1 MPDYPYYNWKYE
13 PDDGEYE
20 LQFDR
25 FESSADGDRYDL
37 TILLIADEEKDRGE
51 EGRLVG
57 DVAYPTTDIPGL
69 NPDEQNMTMIFHGT
83 IEDGEI
89 IEMTHDAELSEKR
102 HEEGKKLHDRA
113 FGKTD
118 DESDG

>member
-1 MPDYPYYNWKYE
+1 MTDYPYYNWKYE

-25 FESSADGDRYDL
+25 FETSADGDRHDL
-37 TILLIADEEKDRGE
+37 AILLIADTDKDLRE

-57 DVAYPTTDIPGL
+57 DVAYPTVDVPEMDRNSPATTRIYHA
-69 NPDEQNMTMIFHGT
+69 I
-83 IEDGEI
+83 IEDNEI
-89 IEMTHDAELSEKR
+89 AKMTYKPEISKQR
-102 HEEGKKLHDRA
+102 HEEAQKQYDRLT
-113 FGKTD
+113 GKT